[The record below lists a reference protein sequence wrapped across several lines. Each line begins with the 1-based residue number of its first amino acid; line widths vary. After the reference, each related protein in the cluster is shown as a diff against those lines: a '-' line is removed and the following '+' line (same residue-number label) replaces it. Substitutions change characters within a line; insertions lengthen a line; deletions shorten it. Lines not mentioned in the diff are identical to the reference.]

1 VIRNQAEEKKMS
13 KKKSSVPVETA
24 SPRRQLSPTIANDV
38 LAPLSRLRD
47 EVDRMFDD
55 RPGNALTSRWMHKF
69 YDNADPLVE
78 LRDKKSEY
86 ELVAEVPGMDSD
98 DIEIK
103 LSDGMLRISGEK
115 SETHEE
121 EDETFMFSERRY
133 GSFER
138 AIKLPNGVDEEKIS
152 ADTKDGLLTVHI
164 PKSAEAIQKER
175 KIPIRAS

>member
-1 VIRNQAEEKKMS
+1 MS

-24 SPRRQLSPTIANDV
+24 SPRRQLSPMIANDV

-69 YDNADPLVE
+69 YENADPLVE

-98 DIEIK
+98 EIEIK

-115 SETHEE
+115 SESHEE
-121 EDETFMFSERRY
+121 EGETFMFSERRY